1 MGTMAIR
8 NRSTYTEL
16 TQLRQIAMG
25 LYQKVPHAVTMLT
38 EVKGSP
44 VVDYNFTL
52 NMFVYLFVY
61 CLFV

>member
-1 MGTMAIR
+1 
-8 NRSTYTEL
+8 
-16 TQLRQIAMG
+16 MG